1 MLMVDIWEQA
11 KVCPV
16 VVKEPHG
23 DECECGQG
31 RCETGPKASGEAM
44 QQGFSSESR
53 RAPLPVRFVTSDRVL
68 CCVDDDEDVWAAGTV
83 TARYGDQ
90 PDKPPYVVTLDPP
103 SARLFCVWGDT
114 YKHCVPE
121 VCFGQR
127 GRALWWTLFCL
138 PQHSVRT
145 FRFGVGDRVAVA
157 VEDKSDDYSV
167 WAAGTV
173 VEKDFSVEADASQ
186 LMPHRKWHEAATH
199 IPYRV
204 KLDSGSKVVVHRD
217 EHWLVRDLFL
227 QAPGPRQAADG
238 TRKLQRIEKRE
249 RSDGTWE
256 AVDHSTLRV
265 RIIAAPV
272 QN

>member
-1 MLMVDIWEQA
+1 MMLMVDIWDQPRKCA
-11 KVCPV
+11 V

-31 RCETGPKASGEAM
+31 RCEPEPKASGEVM
-44 QQGFSSESR
+44 QQGFESR
-53 RAPLPVRFVTSDRVL
+53 REPLPVRFISSDRVL
-68 CCVDDDEDVWAAGTV
+68 CCVDNDPDEWAAGTV

-103 SARLFCVWGDT
+103 FSRLFCVWADD

-127 GRALWWTLFCL
+127 ARALWWTLFCL
-138 PQHSVRT
+138 PKHPVKT
-145 FRFGVGDRVAVA
+145 LRFGVGDRVAVA
-157 VEDKSDDYSV
+157 VEDKTDDYSV

-186 LMPHRKWHEAATH
+186 LMPNRKWPKAATR

-204 KLDSGSKVVVHRD
+204 KLDSGSRVIAHRD
-217 EHWLVRDLFL
+217 EHWLVRDLAL
-227 QAPGPRQAADG
+227 QA
-238 TRKLQRIEKRE
+238 E
-249 RSDGTWE
+249 
-256 AVDHSTLRV
+256 
-265 RIIAAPV
+265 
-272 QN
+272 